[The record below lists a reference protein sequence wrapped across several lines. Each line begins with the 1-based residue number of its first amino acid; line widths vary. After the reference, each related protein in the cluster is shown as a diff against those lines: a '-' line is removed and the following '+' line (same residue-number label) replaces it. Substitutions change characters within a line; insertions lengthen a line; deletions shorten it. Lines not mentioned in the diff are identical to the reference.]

1 MYSVRSEYV
10 ALRGLESVLR
20 AGAKVVGDDVKLA
33 VWKGC
38 GDAVHEVEKLDTAT
52 AFRARRDDPS
62 GWQLK
67 EPAVVVAVEG
77 SWRNTSK
84 SNST

>member
-1 MYSVRSEYV
+1 MSSVRSEYV
-10 ALRGLESVLR
+10 ALRGLEPVLVLR

-62 GWQLK
+62 GGDLK
-67 EPAVVVAVEG
+67 SP
-77 SWRNTSK
+77 
-84 SNST
+84 